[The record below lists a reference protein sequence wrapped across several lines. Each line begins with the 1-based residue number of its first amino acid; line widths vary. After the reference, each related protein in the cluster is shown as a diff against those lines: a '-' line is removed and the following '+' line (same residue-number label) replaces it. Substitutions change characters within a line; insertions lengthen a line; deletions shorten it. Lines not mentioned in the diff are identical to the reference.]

1 MYPTAFLLGSTSLVL
16 WLPSTTVA
24 PLILFA
30 CLFGFFS
37 GMFVTVTSP
46 VIARISPEDKL
57 GARIGAFFSVV
68 AIASLVGTP
77 IGGAMIP
84 KGGDVD
90 REAYRGVILYA
101 VRLTFLLLRLMYV
114 GLIRLGRR
122 NTARSRC
129 YIREQDFA

>member
-1 MYPTAFLLGSTSLVL
+1 MNLVL

-24 PLILFA
+24 PLITFA

-37 GMFVTVTSP
+37 GMFVSVTSP

-77 IGGAMIP
+77 IGGALIR
-84 KGGDVD
+84 KGGDVA

-101 VRLTFLLLRLMYV
+101 VRLNFPWICSIHV
-114 GLIRLGRR
+114 WLIAIGRR
-122 NTARSRC
+122 NPLRSSCYTREPDLAR
-129 YIREQDFA
+129 